1 MRDVQGLD
9 TGGALP
15 AEPSGF
21 VGRVLEV
28 EAVCGQLT
36 ARRMVTL
43 CGAGGVGKTR
53 IAWRV
58 AARFGSAYERRW
70 VDLASVYDGALVG
83 QAVITGLGLQDQT
96 GRSSVEVLTEHLA
109 ERDVLLVLDTCE
121 HVTDECASL
130 AGALLDA
137 LPGLRILAT
146 SRAPLGVRHECVVP
160 VGPMSTGPDGDAI
173 ALLTARVEQAG
184 QAAGEPSPDRVPAHD
199 EPDELV
205 SLCDVLEGM
214 PLAIELAAPLLRSA
228 SARQLN
234 RQLAERLDLLSP
246 DTPSDTDLTAVRPRH
261 AGLRTSIGWSHE
273 WCTPHERLLWA
284 RLSVFP
290 GSFTMTAMEFVCT
303 IKPLFGYDLTDALA
317 SLVRKSVVVRE
328 GPPGARRYRMLD
340 TVREYGAEWLERC
353 GERDELCLRHRDFY
367 RHLALTGAE
376 GWLGPRQ
383 PEVYRQAAAE
393 HANLRAALQHC
404 LRTDP
409 PAALHMAADLFY
421 FWFACGNLR
430 EGRHFLEAALA
441 SDPPH
446 EPGRAR
452 ALWVCA
458 VVASCQ
464 GEHRIAL
471 KRATEALELATRT
484 DDGPA
489 RAWATYAQGLALTLQ
504 GDTGPALER
513 FEVALPLAE
522 AAGEEIAGLLC
533 TASHSYL
540 LMALG
545 ELDRAQDLAERVIA
559 RAAPTEDIWVRS
571 FGHYVIGTL
580 DTVRGHPARAIPS
593 LRTALEAK
601 WLLNDAYG
609 IAITLDT
616 LALAAVD
623 DGQAEWAAWLL
634 GLGDQVWRKVG
645 VPQLGAPD
653 MVERRRTCEQRTRA
667 ALPPPTYER
676 HHRAGLTLD
685 TSTDDVPAHLREPY
699 LLA

>member
-9 TGGALP
+9 TGGSLP

-21 VGRVLEV
+21 VGRAREV
-28 EAVCGQLT
+28 EAVRAQL
-36 ARRMVTL
+36 ASRRMVTL
-43 CGAGGVGKTR
+43 RGPGGVGKTR
-53 IAWRV
+53 IARRV
-58 AARFGSAYERRW
+58 AARAGRAHGSRW
-70 VDLASVYDGALVG
+70 VDLASVCEGPLVG
-83 QAVITGLGLQDQT
+83 QAVITALGLQDQT
-96 GRSSVEVLTEHLA
+96 GRSSVAVLTECLA
-109 ERDVLLVLDTCE
+109 EQDVLLVLDTCE
-121 HVTDECASL
+121 HLADECAAL
-130 AGALLDA
+130 AGALLSA

-146 SRAPLGVRHECVVP
+146 SRTSLGVREESVVP
-160 VGPMSTGPDGDAI
+160 VGPMSTGPDGDAL

-184 QAAGEPSPDRVPAHD
+184 NAAGEPSPNRVPAQD

-205 SLCDVLEGM
+205 RLCDALEGI
-214 PLAIELAAPLLRSA
+214 PLAIELAAPLLRSV

-273 WCTPHERLLWA
+273 WCTPNERLLWA

-303 IKPLFGYDLTDALA
+303 IKPLFGYDLTDTLA
-317 SLVRKSVVVRE
+317 SLVNKSVVLRE

-353 GERDELCLRHRDFY
+353 GGQDELRLRHRDFY
-367 RHLALTGAE
+367 RHLALTGGE
-376 GWLGPRQ
+376 SWLGPGQ

-393 HANLRAALQHC
+393 HANLRAALRHC
-404 LRTDP
+404 LRTDTS
-409 PAALHMAADLFY
+409 AALHMAADLFY
-421 FWFACGNLR
+421 FWIACGNLR
-430 EGRHFLEAALA
+430 EGRHFLDAALA
-441 SDPPH
+441 LDPRH

-458 VVASCQ
+458 VVSSCQ
-464 GEHRIAL
+464 GEHQVAL
-471 KRATEALELATRT
+471 ERATEALELATRT
-484 DDGPA
+484 DDA
-489 RAWATYAQGLALTLQ
+489 AAQAWATYAQGLALTLQ
-504 GDTGPALER
+504 GDTDPALER
-513 FEVALPLAE
+513 FALALPLAE
-522 AAGEEIAGLLC
+522 TAGEEIAALLC
-533 TASHSYL
+533 MASHSYL
-540 LMALG
+540 LVALG
-545 ELDRAQDLAERVIA
+545 EHDRARALAERVIA
-559 RAAPTEDIWVRS
+559 RAAPTEDIWARS

-580 DTVRGHPARAIPS
+580 DTVRGEPGRAIPA
-593 LRTALEAK
+593 LRTALAAK

-609 IAITLDT
+609 IGITLDT

-634 GLGDQVWRKVG
+634 GLGDQVWRRVG

-653 MVERRRTCEQRTRA
+653 MVERRRTCERRTRD
-667 ALPPPTYER
+667 ALPPAAYER
-676 HHRAGLTLD
+676 HHRAGFTLD
-685 TSTDDVPAHLREPY
+685 TSTAEVPVQLRRPY

>member
-9 TGGALP
+9 TGGSLP

-21 VGRVLEV
+21 VGRVREV
-28 EAVCGQLT
+28 EA
-36 ARRMVTL
+36 ARTRLASHRMVTL
-43 CGAGGVGKTR
+43 HGPGGVGKTR
-53 IAWRV
+53 MAWQV
-58 AARFGSAYERRW
+58 AARAGLTHGSRW
-70 VDLASVYDGALVG
+70 VDLASVRDGALVG
-83 QAVITGLGLQDQT
+83 QAVITALGLQDQT
-96 GRSSVEVLTEHLA
+96 GRSSAAVLTESLA
-109 ERDVLLVLDTCE
+109 GQDVLLVLDTCE
-121 HVTDECASL
+121 HLLDECASL
-130 AGALLDA
+130 AGALLAA

-146 SRAPLGVRHECVVP
+146 SRAPLEVRQESVVP
-160 VGPMSTGPDGDAI
+160 VGPMSTGPDGDAL
-173 ALLTARVEQAG
+173 ALLTARLEQAG
-184 QAAGEPSPDRVPAHD
+184 RAEPSPNRVPAHD

-205 SLCDVLEGM
+205 VLCDALEGI

-234 RQLAERLDLLSP
+234 RQLAQRLDLLSP
-246 DTPSDTDLTAVRPRH
+246 DTPSDTDLTALRPRH

-303 IKPLFGYDLTDALA
+303 IKPLFGYDLTDTLA
-317 SLVRKSVVVRE
+317 SLVNKSVVLRE

-340 TVREYGAEWLERC
+340 TIREYGAEWLERC
-353 GERDELCLRHRDFY
+353 GGQDELRLRHRDFY
-367 RHLALTGAE
+367 RHLALTGGE
-376 GWLGPRQ
+376 SWLGPRQ

-393 HANLRAALQHC
+393 HTNLRAALQHC
-404 LRTDP
+404 LLTDTS
-409 PAALHMAADLFY
+409 AALHMTADLFY

-430 EGRHFLEAALA
+430 EGRHFLDAALDL
-441 SDPPH
+441 DPEH

-458 VVASCQ
+458 VVSSCQ
-464 GEHRIAL
+464 GEHRVAL
-471 KRATEALELATRT
+471 ERATEALELATRT
-484 DDGPA
+484 DDEPA

-504 GDTGPALER
+504 GDTGPAQER
-513 FEVALPLAE
+513 FAEALPLAE
-522 AAGEEIAGLLC
+522 TAGEEIAGLLC
-533 TASHSYL
+533 MASHSYL

-545 ELDRAQDLAERVIA
+545 ELDRARALAERVIA
-559 RAAPTEDIWVRS
+559 RAAPTEDIWARS

-580 DTVRGHPARAIPS
+580 DTVDGHPARAIPS

-601 WLLNDAYG
+601 WLLDDAYG

-623 DGQAEWAAWLL
+623 DGQVEWAAWLL

-645 VPQLGAPD
+645 VPQLGSPD
-653 MVERRRTCEQRTRA
+653 MVERRRTCEQRTRD
-667 ALPPPTYER
+667 ALPPSAYEH
-676 HHRAGLTLD
+676 HHRAGFTLD
-685 TSTDDVPAHLREPY
+685 TAPGEVPVHLRQPY

>member
-9 TGGALP
+9 TGGSLP

-21 VGRVLEV
+21 VGRVREV
-28 EAVCGQLT
+28 EA
-36 ARRMVTL
+36 ARTRLASHRMVTL
-43 CGAGGVGKTR
+43 HGPGGVGKTR
-53 IAWRV
+53 MAWQV
-58 AARFGSAYERRW
+58 AARAGLAHGSRW
-70 VDLASVYDGALVG
+70 VDLASVRDGALVG
-83 QAVITGLGLQDQT
+83 QAVITALGLQDQT
-96 GRSSVEVLTEHLA
+96 GRSSVAVLTESLA
-109 ERDVLLVLDTCE
+109 GQDVLLVLDTCE
-121 HVTDECASL
+121 HLLDECASL
-130 AGALLDA
+130 AGALLAA

-146 SRAPLGVRHECVVP
+146 SRAPLEVRQESVVP
-160 VGPMSTGPDGDAI
+160 VGPMSTGPDGDAL
-173 ALLTARVEQAG
+173 ALLTARLEQAG
-184 QAAGEPSPDRVPAHD
+184 RAEPSPNRVPAHD

-205 SLCDVLEGM
+205 VLCDALEGI

-234 RQLAERLDLLSP
+234 RQLAQRLDLLSP
-246 DTPSDTDLTAVRPRH
+246 DTPSDTDLTALRPRH

-303 IKPLFGYDLTDALA
+303 IKPLFGYDLTDTLA
-317 SLVRKSVVVRE
+317 SLVNKSVVLRE

-340 TVREYGAEWLERC
+340 TIREYGAEWLKRC
-353 GERDELCLRHRDFY
+353 GGQDELRLRHRDFY
-367 RHLALTGAE
+367 RHLALTGGE
-376 GWLGPRQ
+376 SWLGPRQ

-393 HANLRAALQHC
+393 HTNLRAALQHC
-404 LRTDP
+404 LLTDTS
-409 PAALHMAADLFY
+409 AALHMTADLFY

-430 EGRHFLEAALA
+430 EGRHFLDAALDL
-441 SDPPH
+441 DPEH

-458 VVASCQ
+458 VVSSCQ
-464 GEHRIAL
+464 GEHRVAL
-471 KRATEALELATRT
+471 ERATEALELATRT
-484 DDGPA
+484 DDEPA

-504 GDTGPALER
+504 GDTGPAQER
-513 FEVALPLAE
+513 FAVALPLAE
-522 AAGEEIAGLLC
+522 TAGEEIAGLLC
-533 TASHSYL
+533 MASHSYL

-545 ELDRAQDLAERVIA
+545 ELDRARALAERVIA
-559 RAAPTEDIWVRS
+559 RAAPTEDIWARS

-580 DTVRGHPARAIPS
+580 DTVDGHPARAIPS

-601 WLLNDAYG
+601 WLLDDAYG

-623 DGQAEWAAWLL
+623 DGQVEWAAWLL

-645 VPQLGAPD
+645 VPQLGSPD
-653 MVERRRTCEQRTRA
+653 MVERRRTCEQRTRD
-667 ALPPPTYER
+667 ALPPSVYEH
-676 HHRAGLTLD
+676 HHRAGFTLD
-685 TSTDDVPAHLREPY
+685 TAPGEVPVHLRQPY